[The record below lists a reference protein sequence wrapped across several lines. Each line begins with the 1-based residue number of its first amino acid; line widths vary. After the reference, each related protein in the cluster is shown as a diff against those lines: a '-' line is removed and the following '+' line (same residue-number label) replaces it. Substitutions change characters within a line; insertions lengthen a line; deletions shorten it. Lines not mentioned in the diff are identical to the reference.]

1 MLFAVPQDE
10 IEKQQDLQR
19 KMALHGTFDPDHKD
33 KVVNLFTSDILALCF
48 TRESGRVLSGDLSLN
63 QIATRLHG
71 TPYQSFSDWLTAER
85 IDGSGQNLSGLAFSG
100 LAFCKYTV
108 NGVMSALR
116 LSEAV
121 VDYLTE
127 ASEAMVHFVERR
139 EREIQNGRAKRAKRH
154 DLTQHHR
161 EEMESREEALVAKA
175 WRRPATTALL
185 TRQAG
190 APQRKE
196 HLPAPPSRQHAARPG
211 TSEAWSELC
220 SGHRRANSV
229 LKTFDTASGLA
240 MPSIRTMCGEFPPTI
255 PPFQRADTPPGMPNS
270 DDCQDLVSGALENVA
285 TRRQY
290 YEIEDF
296 LGDVPSKA
304 LQLSYPNPNPNP
316 NWMSLPRPSN

>member
-85 IDGSGQNLSGLAFSG
+85 IDGSGQKLSG

-175 WRRPATTALL
+175 WRRPATTAHPREKSTSRRHPAVSTLH
-185 TRQAG
+185 G
-190 APQRKE
+190 
-196 HLPAPPSRQHAARPG
+196 PAPRRRGASFAPG
-211 TSEAWSELC
+211 IA
-220 SGHRRANSV
+220 V
-229 LKTFDTASGLA
+229 
-240 MPSIRTMCGEFPPTI
+240 
-255 PPFQRADTPPGMPNS
+255 QRAFSRRLTPPPGWRCPR
-270 DDCQDLVSGALENVA
+270 SGQCVA
-285 TRRQY
+285 RFPRR
-290 YEIEDF
+290 
-296 LGDVPSKA
+296 S
-304 LQLSYPNPNPNP
+304 
-316 NWMSLPRPSN
+316 PRFRERIRPPACPTAMTARTS